1 MSIRNKE
8 GQAGE
13 RRAPKQRYEEQHV
26 VITLSEKQ
34 PLQMC
39 TWGLLLL
46 MLVCDQRFSDLS
58 RQNYT
63 PGVSVK
69 SEKTTPLE
77 VPAGP
82 LLCPPFGHSLFSV
95 VSHVTCPSP
104 FARGGCLAGEV
115 RQEKWPDRPK
125 IPRSW
130 RTWGSLGQW
139 QRGSGG
145 QALQLPCLLDENDSG
160 LFHAVSQRWDS
171 MEGSEGPQ
179 ANTSLLNFLFPS
191 SFLLHFFHSL
201 KGLSSSPFPIKPF
214 KACLRDY
221 F

>member
-1 MSIRNKE
+1 MLGVGASLTTNWWVTTINPGESEHRLKIKGGSEIHEQSKTGHKRKEMSIRNKE

-125 IPRSW
+125 IPRS
-130 RTWGSLGQW
+130 
-139 QRGSGG
+139 
-145 QALQLPCLLDENDSG
+145 
-160 LFHAVSQRWDS
+160 
-171 MEGSEGPQ
+171 
-179 ANTSLLNFLFPS
+179 
-191 SFLLHFFHSL
+191 
-201 KGLSSSPFPIKPF
+201 
-214 KACLRDY
+214 
-221 F
+221 